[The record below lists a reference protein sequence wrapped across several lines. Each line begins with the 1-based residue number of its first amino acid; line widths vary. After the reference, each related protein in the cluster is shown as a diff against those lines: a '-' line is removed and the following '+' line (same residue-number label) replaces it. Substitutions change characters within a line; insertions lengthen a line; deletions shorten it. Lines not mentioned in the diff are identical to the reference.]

1 MSNVSNQDI
10 ADVVISAIES
20 RLPWWCFELPKEKPE
35 GIFWWDR
42 VARGAPVKVLE
53 IHPDTEETEASFL
66 LTLPIMRGGI
76 KMAAEAQGK
85 SVRAFIDNHD
95 AFDADLALQMALLG
109 EERYA

>member
-1 MSNVSNQDI
+1 MNNTSNQDI
-10 ADVVISAIES
+10 ADVIISVIDACMPWWLF
-20 RLPWWCFELPKEKPE
+20 RLPQEKPE
-35 GIFWWDR
+35 GIFWWNR
-42 VARGAPVKVLE
+42 VARGAPVTVIE
-53 IHPDTEETEASFL
+53 IDPDTEETVSSFL

-76 KMAAEAQGK
+76 HMAAEAQGK